1 MEDIGTSKNTR
12 FIIKLIQIIKKNDE
26 EIAKV
31 IDQKKIIPKKT
42 FTTQNLKDFIIDS
55 YPKSK
60 LCPCILVISENF
72 EDGYFCSEAN
82 DKPDANLNKYFPNHV
97 IPIIINFD
105 KKCDCGFTE
114 LESLSKKQIYEK
126 YIKKINDLKK
136 LLDMQISEKDQ
147 KIKELEELNN
157 DILSSYDKSILK
169 TSNEDNSKSILK
181 TSNEDNS
188 KSFIKLESYDFFKDK
203 SFVDFYDVII
213 DIKSIK
219 DINKGWEIK
228 MNKNGEK
235 RFKEFKDKN
244 ALIIGIIG
252 NSNKGKSFLLSKISK
267 IDLPSGTSITTEG
280 LSIKY
285 PELEKYVNR
294 KIILLDTAGLET
306 PLLFEKNNY
315 KLNEENTNDFN
326 ELLKEKAREKIMTE
340 LFLQNFIIYNSDILI
355 AVVGIL
361 TYAEQKLLN
370 RIKTELQRNKENKT
384 LYIIHNLMTYTSIE
398 QVEQYINNYLLKS
411 ATFDLEKRTEIS
423 TKININNG
431 NNVPYFF
438 EKNCKMKIFH
448 LIFANENSEA
458 GKYYNNFT
466 LNFFEKSYQ
475 NIINIKPFDVI
486 QRVKERFIEASKE
499 LIEKNEKNE
508 YINEDDFYSNEYI
521 IRERRFKLK
530 NQRKIILKKCLI
542 DELGFSNLR
551 SNGFNPYYN
560 YYKKD
565 NKIIIRVE
573 TPGNINLT
581 VDYKYSDNYVIV
593 EIKGIKKKDKEPKL
607 IEDNLFNSREFG
619 QFRIEIP
626 LLMKLANKKPIIS
639 RKEGITFIEYEL
651 EVNTRNTNNY
661 ISDITDEI

>member
-1 MEDIGTSKNTR
+1 
-12 FIIKLIQIIKKNDE
+12 
-26 EIAKV
+26 
-31 IDQKKIIPKKT
+31 
-42 FTTQNLKDFIIDS
+42 
-55 YPKSK
+55 
-60 LCPCILVISENF
+60 
-72 EDGYFCSEAN
+72 
-82 DKPDANLNKYFPNHV
+82 
-97 IPIIINFD
+97 
-105 KKCDCGFTE
+105 
-114 LESLSKKQIYEK
+114 
-126 YIKKINDLKK
+126 
-136 LLDMQISEKDQ
+136 
-147 KIKELEELNN
+147 
-157 DILSSYDKSILK
+157 
-169 TSNEDNSKSILK
+169 
-181 TSNEDNS
+181 
-188 KSFIKLESYDFFKDK
+188 LESYDFFKDK

-306 PLLFEKNNY
+306 PLLLEKNNY

-398 QVEQYINNYLLKS
+398 QVEQYINNFLLKS

-423 TKININNG
+423 TKIIANNG

-530 NQRKIILKKCLI
+530 KNRDIVLKKCYI

>member
-1 MEDIGTSKNTR
+1 MENIGTSKNTR
-12 FIIKLIQIIKKNDE
+12 FIIKLIQIIKKNNE

-267 IDLPSGTSITTEG
+267 IDLPSGTSIRTEG

-306 PLLFEKNNY
+306 PLLLEKNNY
-315 KLNEENTNDFN
+315 KLNEENTNDLN

-355 AVVGIL
+355 TVVGIL

-530 NQRKIILKKCLI
+530 NNREIVLKKCYI

-581 VDYKYSDNYVIV
+581 VDYKYSNNYVIV

>member
-1 MEDIGTSKNTR
+1 MEDVQINKNTR
-12 FIIKLIQIIKKNDE
+12 FIIKLIQIIKENNV

-31 IDQKKIIPKKT
+31 IDQKKINSKKT
-42 FTTQNLKDFIIDS
+42 FTTQDLKDYIIKS

-60 LCPCILVISENF
+60 LCPCILVISEYF

-82 DKPDANLNKYFPNHV
+82 DNPDANLGKYFPEHM
-97 IPIIINFD
+97 IPIIVNLD
-105 KKCDCGFTE
+105 KKCDCGFNE
-114 LESLSKKQIYEK
+114 LEKLSKKEIYDK
-126 YIKKINDLKK
+126 YNKKINDLKR
-136 LLDMQISEKDQ
+136 LLDIQISEKDQ
-147 KIKELEELNN
+147 KIKELEELNK
-157 DILSSYDKSILK
+157 DILSCYDQSRIK
-169 TSNEDNSKSILK
+169 TSNESYEDKSK
-181 TSNEDNS
+181 N
-188 KSFIKLESYDFFKDK
+188 FIMLESCDFFKDK
-203 SFVDFYDVII
+203 KTFVDFYDVII

-228 MNKNGEK
+228 MNKKGEK
-235 RFKEFKDKN
+235 RFNEFKDKK

-267 IDLPSGTSITTEG
+267 IDLPSGTSIRTEG

-306 PLLFEKNNY
+306 PLLLDKNY
-315 KLNEENTNDFN
+315 YDLNEENTNDFN

-355 AVVGIL
+355 TVVGIL

-370 RIKTELQRNKENKT
+370 RIKTELQRNNGKKS

-398 QVEQYINNYLLKS
+398 QVEQYINNFLLKS

-423 TKININNG
+423 TKITINKES
-431 NNVPYFF
+431 NVPYFF
-438 EKNCKMKIFH
+438 EKNCKMKIYH

-466 LNFFEKSYQ
+466 LDFFEKSYQ
-475 NIINIKPFDVI
+475 NIINIEPFDVI
-486 QRVKERFIEASKE
+486 QRIKERFIEASKE

-508 YINEDDFYSNEYI
+508 YINENDFYSNDDI
-521 IRERRFKLK
+521 IRERRLKLK
-530 NQRKIILKKCLI
+530 YNRDIVLKKCYI

-560 YYKKD
+560 YYKKN

-581 VDYKYSDNYVIV
+581 ASYKYSDNYVIV
-593 EIKGIKKKDKEPKL
+593 EIKGTKKKDKEPIL
-607 IEDNLFNSREFG
+607 IEDNLFNSREYG
-619 QFRIEIP
+619 DFRIEIP
-626 LLMKLANKKPIIS
+626 LLMKLANKEPKIY

-651 EVNTRNTNNY
+651 QENIKNTHFY
-661 ISDITDEI
+661 ISDISDEI

>member
-1 MEDIGTSKNTR
+1 ME
-12 FIIKLIQIIKKNDE
+12 
-26 EIAKV
+26 
-31 IDQKKIIPKKT
+31 
-42 FTTQNLKDFIIDS
+42 
-55 YPKSK
+55 
-60 LCPCILVISENF
+60 
-72 EDGYFCSEAN
+72 
-82 DKPDANLNKYFPNHV
+82 
-97 IPIIINFD
+97 
-105 KKCDCGFTE
+105 
-114 LESLSKKQIYEK
+114 
-126 YIKKINDLKK
+126 
-136 LLDMQISEKDQ
+136 
-147 KIKELEELNN
+147 
-157 DILSSYDKSILK
+157 
-169 TSNEDNSKSILK
+169 
-181 TSNEDNS
+181 
-188 KSFIKLESYDFFKDK
+188 
-203 SFVDFYDVII
+203 
-213 DIKSIK
+213 
-219 DINKGWEIK
+219 
-228 MNKNGEK
+228 
-235 RFKEFKDKN
+235 
-244 ALIIGIIG
+244 
-252 NSNKGKSFLLSKISK
+252 
-267 IDLPSGTSITTEG
+267 
-280 LSIKY
+280 
-285 PELEKYVNR
+285 
-294 KIILLDTAGLET
+294 
-306 PLLFEKNNY
+306 
-315 KLNEENTNDFN
+315 
-326 ELLKEKAREKIMTE
+326 IM
-340 LFLQNFIIYNSDILI
+340 FHI
-355 AVVGIL
+355 
-361 TYAEQKLLN
+361 
-370 RIKTELQRNKENKT
+370 
-384 LYIIHNLMTYTSIE
+384 
-398 QVEQYINNYLLKS
+398 
-411 ATFDLEKRTEIS
+411 
-423 TKININNG
+423 
-431 NNVPYFF
+431 FF

-508 YINEDDFYSNEYI
+508 YINEDDFDSNEYI

-530 NQRKIILKKCLI
+530 KNRDIVLKKCYI

>member
-60 LCPCILVISENF
+60 FCPCILVISENF

-306 PLLFEKNNY
+306 PLLLEKNNY

-355 AVVGIL
+355 TVVGIL

-530 NQRKIILKKCLI
+530 KNRDIVLKKCYI